1 MTGDQTET
9 TQTVIGVKGFRV
21 AGVAC
26 GLKKNDRLD
35 LALIVSD
42 RPCVTAGVFTTNQV
56 KAAPVLLGI
65 ERLRTHSDQ
74 IQAVVV
80 NTGSANA
87 VTGELGLQ
95 NAVLTTE
102 IVGQQLGIPATSV
115 IPLSTGVIGAHLPM
129 DKIKQGVISA
139 SQQLGNDWTS
149 TATAIMT
156 TDTRPKYAER
166 HVTTTQGA
174 YSIAG
179 IAKGAGMIAP
189 NMATMLS
196 VIVTDASLT
205 PAQAD
210 HLLKMATQ
218 QSFNHIVVDGDMST
232 NDTVIL
238 LANGESGVILS
249 DDDLTQFEAEL
260 NRISQE
266 LAHAIVRDG
275 EGVTKFITLHVK
287 GAQDH
292 QSAYQIAYTIATSA
306 LVKTAFY
313 GNDANWGRILAAA
326 GRAGVSIDQTKV
338 NLRIAKGVET
348 FEGGLDL
355 LLDGAPT
362 AYAESDA
369 YAIMQETE
377 ITATL
382 DLQSGA
388 GEAIVWTTDF
398 SHEYVSIN
406 ADYRT

>member
-1 MTGDQTET
+1 MTTSEQTDT
-9 TQTVIGVKGFRV
+9 PKGVKGFRV
-21 AGVAC
+21 AGVHC

-42 RPCVTAGVFTTNQV
+42 SPCVAAGVFTTNEV
-56 KAAPVLLGI
+56 KAAPVLLGMD
-65 ERLRTHSDQ
+65 RLRTHSSD
-74 IQAVVV
+74 IRAVVV

-87 VTGELGLQ
+87 VTGDLGLE
-95 NAVLTTE
+95 NAKLTAE
-102 IVGQQLGIPATSV
+102 LVGKALKIPAKTV
-115 IPLSTGVIGAHLPM
+115 IPMSTGVIGAHLPM
-129 DKIKQGVISA
+129 DKIQQGVTSA
-139 SQQLGNDWTS
+139 SARLGNDWIS

-166 HVTTTQGA
+166 HVQTASQGD

-196 VIVTDASLT
+196 VIVTDVSLT

-210 HLLKMATQ
+210 RILKQTADY
-218 QSFNHIVVDGDMST
+218 SFNHIVVDGDMST

-249 DDDLTQFEAEL
+249 DDDLIQFQQEINSL
-260 NRISQE
+260 SRE

-275 EGVTKFITLHVK
+275 EGVTKFITVHIK
-287 GAQDH
+287 GATDDL
-292 QSAYQIAYTIATSA
+292 SAYKIAYTISTSA

-326 GRAGVSIDQTKV
+326 GRAGVPLDQYKI

-348 FEGGLDL
+348 TTGGLDL
-355 LLDGAPT
+355 LYHGAPT

-369 YAIMQETE
+369 YAIMQSAE
-377 ITATL
+377 ITVTL
-382 DLQSGA
+382 DLQTGT
-388 GEAIVWTTDF
+388 GQAIVWTTDF

>member
-1 MTGDQTET
+1 MTADQTKISPIN
-9 TQTVIGVKGFRV
+9 IGVKGFRV

-26 GLKKNDRLD
+26 GLKKEGRLD

-42 RPCVTAGVFTTNQV
+42 SPCVTAGVFTTNEV

-74 IQAVVV
+74 IRAVVV

-87 VTGELGLQ
+87 VTGELGIQ
-95 NAVLTTE
+95 NAQQTTE
-102 IVGQQLGIPATSV
+102 IVAEQLNIPADAV

-129 DKIKQGVISA
+129 DKIKQGVMDA

-166 HVTTTQGA
+166 HITTSQGA

-196 VIVTDASLT
+196 VIVTDVALT
-205 PAQAD
+205 PAQAER
-210 HLLKMATQ
+210 LLKGATQ

-232 NDTVIL
+232 NDTVLL
-238 LANGESGVILS
+238 LANGESGVIVS
-249 DDDLTQFEAEL
+249 DDDLAQFEAEL
-260 NRISQE
+260 NSLSRE

-275 EGVTKFITLHVK
+275 EGVTKFITLHIT
-287 GAQDH
+287 GAPDDA
-292 QSAYQIAYTIATSA
+292 SAYKIAHTIATSA

-326 GRAGVSIDQTKV
+326 GRADVPLDQNKV
-338 NLRIAKGVET
+338 NLRITNGVEQ

-355 LLDGAPT
+355 LLNGAPT
-362 AYAESDA
+362 AYAESNA
-369 YAIMQETE
+369 YAIMQSAE
-377 ITATL
+377 ITVTL
-382 DLQSGA
+382 NLQA
-388 GEAIVWTTDF
+388 GTGQAIVWTTDF

>member
-1 MTGDQTET
+1 MTADQTKISPT
-9 TQTVIGVKGFRV
+9 NIGVKGFRV

-42 RPCVTAGVFTTNQV
+42 SPCVTAGVFTTNEV

-65 ERLRTHSDQ
+65 ERLRTHNDQ
-74 IQAVVV
+74 IRAVVV

-95 NAVLTTE
+95 NAQQTTE
-102 IVGQQLGIPATSV
+102 IVAEQLNIPADAV

-129 DKIKQGVISA
+129 DKIKQGVMDA

-166 HVTTTQGA
+166 HITTSQGA

-196 VIVTDASLT
+196 VIVTDVALT
-205 PAQAD
+205 PAQAER
-210 HLLKMATQ
+210 LLKGATQ

-232 NDTVIL
+232 NDTVLL
-238 LANGESGVILS
+238 LANGESGVIVS
-249 DDDLTQFEAEL
+249 DDDLAQFEAEL
-260 NRISQE
+260 NSLSRE

-275 EGVTKFITLHVK
+275 EGVTKFITLHIT
-287 GAQDH
+287 GAPDDA
-292 QSAYQIAYTIATSA
+292 SAYKIAHTIATSA

-326 GRAGVSIDQTKV
+326 GRADVPLDQNKV
-338 NLRIAKGVET
+338 NLRITNGVEQ

-355 LLDGAPT
+355 LLNGAPT
-362 AYAESDA
+362 AYAESNA
-369 YAIMQETE
+369 YAIMQSAE
-377 ITATL
+377 ITVTL
-382 DLQSGA
+382 NLQA
-388 GEAIVWTTDF
+388 GTGQAIVWTTDF